1 MAAARRWTTWALVA
15 SLALNLALVGLIAGA
30 AFKGR
35 PEPMPGITLWRYAR
49 ALPEPY
55 RHDLGQALRE
65 SRRDWIG
72 PREALRGQRTAL
84 AAALTA
90 EPFEPVKVADVL
102 RHETDL
108 TGELATRGT
117 ELLLAQI
124 GRMSPEE
131 RAAYAQALLEDKR
144 SRGRRREEE
153 RRRP

>member
-15 SLALNLALVGLIAGA
+15 SLALNLALVGLIGGA

-49 ALPEPY
+49 DLPEPY
-55 RHDLGQALRE
+55 RHDLGRALRE

-72 PREALRGQRTAL
+72 PREALRGQRAAL
-84 AAALTA
+84 ASALTA
-90 EPFEPVKVADVL
+90 EPFEPAKVVDVL
-102 RHETDL
+102 RQETEL

-117 ELLLAQI
+117 ELLLVQI
-124 GRMSPEE
+124 GRMSAED
-131 RAAYAQALLEDKR
+131 RAAYAQTLLEDKR